1 MRAVSLFSGIG
12 GIESGLAKHGIETFQ
27 FCEVDPLASA
37 ILKKRFDG
45 AKVDSDIKN
54 FSKLPACDVLTAGF
68 PCQDLSQAGGKRG
81 IKGSQS
87 GLVKHLFDLIRAM
100 NRASRPEW
108 IVVENVPYMLRL
120 GRGRAMKFLAGEFEK
135 LGYEWAYRVVDA
147 RCFGLPQRRQRVIL
161 VASKTND
168 PTAVL
173 FADDYSV
180 PDLDGKP
187 SSVDENA
194 CYGFYWTEGSR
205 GVGWVHEGVP
215 PIKVGSTVGIA
226 SPPAIWIPS
235 EDFVGTLDI
244 RDAERLQGFPA
255 NWTNYRS
262 TGIEARPSLR
272 WRLVGNAVSCRV
284 SDWIGRRLVNP
295 RPKQFSFSELNSKK
309 GWPKAAFSSGKEVY
323 EANVGPWASKR
334 KQLKLSDFIKHDL
347 KPLSTRAT
355 TGFLNRAELCTN
367 VVYSEVFLDSLHRHL
382 QASRQAVAP

>member
-1 MRAVSLFSGIG
+1 
-12 GIESGLAKHGIETFQ
+12 
-27 FCEVDPLASA
+27 
-37 ILKKRFDG
+37 
-45 AKVDSDIKN
+45 
-54 FSKLPACDVLTAGF
+54 
-68 PCQDLSQAGGKRG
+68 
-81 IKGSQS
+81 
-87 GLVKHLFDLIRAM
+87 
-100 NRASRPEW
+100 
-108 IVVENVPYMLRL
+108 
-120 GRGRAMKFLAGEFEK
+120 MKFLAGEFEK

-161 VASKTND
+161 VASKPND

-255 NWTNYRS
+255 NWTNFRS

-367 VVYSEVFLDSLHRHL
+367 VVYSEVFLASLHLHL